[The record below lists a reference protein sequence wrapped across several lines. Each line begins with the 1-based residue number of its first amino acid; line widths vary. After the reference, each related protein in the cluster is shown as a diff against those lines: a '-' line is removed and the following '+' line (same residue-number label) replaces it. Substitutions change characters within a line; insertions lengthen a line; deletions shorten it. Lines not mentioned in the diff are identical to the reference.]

1 VNHPV
6 APPDRPLEAVAR
18 ELAEANARLKQTNE
32 ELARLYEK
40 SRDMDELKSRFFA
53 NVSHELRT
61 PLTLILGPVAR
72 RLATKSVPPEERR
85 ELEIIDRNARL
96 LLHHVTDLL
105 DVARLEAGRMRM
117 SYAEFDLALLV
128 RLVSSHFETLGRRAP
143 HPLRRRHA
151 GRAGGPGG
159 LRQGAS
165 NLLNL
170 LSNAFKSTPYGGVI
184 SVWLQARADQAT
196 IGVQDSGP
204 GVPPA
209 MREAIFEPFRRAD
222 AEGRACPRRHRPGTG
237 RRARISPPCTADRLP
252 WRMPPAAG
260 ALFTVSLPLSPRWM
274 PASGGA
280 GRLRGS
286 VGADARR
293 GLARAAGRGDRH
305 PAARIGQSARAGG
318 RRQRRHEPV
327 HRGRA
332 RRHYRVAT
340 AFDGKEGSTWRWHF
354 SPT

>member
-128 RLVSSHFETLGRRAP
+128 RLVSSHFETLAGEHRIRFGVDTPDALAAQADFDKVRRI
-143 HPLRRRHA
+143 
-151 GRAGGPGG
+151 
-159 LRQGAS
+159 
-165 NLLNL
+165 LLNL
-170 LSNAFKSTPYGGVI
+170 LSNAFNPHRTAESYRSGFKLGRIRRPSVCRTAGLEFRPRCGKPSSNRSVGPTP
-184 SVWLQARADQAT
+184 
-196 IGVQDSGP
+196 
-204 GVPPA
+204 
-209 MREAIFEPFRRAD
+209 
-222 AEGRACPRRHRPGTG
+222 RP
-237 RRARISPPCTADRLP
+237 
-252 WRMPPAAG
+252 
-260 ALFTVSLPLSPRWM
+260 SLPSAA
-274 PASGGA
+274 PA
-280 GRLRGS
+280 
-286 VGADARR
+286 
-293 GLARAAGRGDRH
+293 
-305 PAARIGQSARAGG
+305 
-318 RRQRRHEPV
+318 
-327 HRGRA
+327 
-332 RRHYRVAT
+332 
-340 AFDGKEGSTWRWHF
+340 
-354 SPT
+354 